1 VTGAELAT
9 LAVLGAFHGV
19 NPGMGWLFAVSIGL
33 QERSRKALLL
43 SLPFIALGH
52 EGAVAVMA
60 VIAAVTRSLTASRV
74 VVLAVGGVLLLF
86 GLWQLLSQRHKRW
99 AGMRL
104 SRWGLARWSFVM
116 SSAHGAGL
124 MVLPVFVMP
133 LHAFEGLRTSD
144 GIVRAVGEGMLAAG
158 VHSAA
163 MIAMTGTVAVL
174 VYDILGLSVLQRWW
188 VNIDKVWAA
197 SLVGAGAVV
206 LLSN

>member
-1 VTGAELAT
+1 MSGGELAT
-9 LAVLGAFHGV
+9 LALLGAFHGL

-52 EGAVAVMA
+52 EGAVALMA
-60 VIAAVTRSLTASRV
+60 VVAAVTRSFTASRV
-74 VVLAVGGVLLLF
+74 VVLVAGAVLLVF
-86 GLWQLLSQRHKRW
+86 GLWQLLRKRHTRW

-133 LHAFEGLRTSD
+133 LHAFSSA
-144 GIVRAVGEGMLAAG
+144 GI
-158 VHSAA
+158 
-163 MIAMTGTVAVL
+163 
-174 VYDILGLSVLQRWW
+174 
-188 VNIDKVWAA
+188 A
-197 SLVGAGAVV
+197 S
-206 LLSN
+206 

>member
-1 VTGAELAT
+1 MTGTELVT
-9 LAVLGAFHGV
+9 LALLGAFHGL

-33 QERSRKALLL
+33 QERSRRALLL

-60 VIAAVTRSLTASRV
+60 VVAAVTRSFTASRV
-74 VVLAVGGVLLLF
+74 VVLVAGGALLAF
-86 GLWQLLSQRHKRW
+86 GLWQVLRKRHTRW

-104 SRWGLARWSFVM
+104 SHWGLARWSFVM

-124 MVLPVFVMP
+124 MVLPVFVLP
-133 LHAFEGLRTSD
+133 LHAFEGLDTSS
-144 GIVRAVGEGMLAAG
+144 GWIHAVGVGLLAAG

-163 MIAMTGTVAVL
+163 MIAMTGTIAVL
-174 VYDILGLSVLQRWW
+174 VYDILGLSVLRRWW
-188 VNIDKVWAA
+188 VNVDKIWAF
-197 SLVGAGAVV
+197 SLVGAGTVV